1 MSIQRPALVPVPDP
15 GPGPDPVSEPAADP
29 VSEPAAGPVCEPA
42 AGPLFR
48 IERGCPSPE
57 ELAALTAVLMAVTAG
72 PGVAPDDTARKHQVV
87 ALWRRPERVTGF
99 DGPRTWR
106 AAA

>member
-1 MSIQRPALVPVPDP
+1 MIIQRPALVPVPDTA
-15 GPGPDPVSEPAADP
+15 PD
-29 VSEPAAGPVCEPA
+29 PVCEPA

>member
-1 MSIQRPALVPVPDP
+1 MSIQRPALVPVPDTA
-15 GPGPDPVSEPAADP
+15 PDPVSEPASD
-29 VSEPAAGPVCEPA
+29 PVCEPA

>member
-1 MSIQRPALVPVPDP
+1 MSVQRPVLVPVPVPVADP
-15 GPGPDPVSEPAADP
+15 DPAPDPV
-29 VSEPAAGPVCEPA
+29 

>member
-1 MSIQRPALVPVPDP
+1 MSVQRPVLVPVADPDP
-15 GPGPDPVSEPAADP
+15 DPAPEP
-29 VSEPAAGPVCEPA
+29 V

>member
-15 GPGPDPVSEPAADP
+15 APDPVL
-29 VSEPAAGPVCEPA
+29 EPA

>member
-1 MSIQRPALVPVPDP
+1 MSIQRPALVPVPDTA
-15 GPGPDPVSEPAADP
+15 PDPVPEPAAD
-29 VSEPAAGPVCEPA
+29 PVCEPA

>member
-15 GPGPDPVSEPAADP
+15 GPGPDP

>member
-15 GPGPDPVSEPAADP
+15 DPDPVS
-29 VSEPAAGPVCEPA
+29 EPA

>member
-1 MSIQRPALVPVPDP
+1 MTTQHPTPD
-15 GPGPDPVSEPAADP
+15 
-29 VSEPAAGPVCEPA
+29 PA

-48 IERGCPSPE
+48 IERGSLSPE

-72 PGVAPDDTARKHQVV
+72 PGVKPDDVARKHQVV
-87 ALWRRPERVTGF
+87 ALWRRPERITGF

>member
-15 GPGPDPVSEPAADP
+15 APGPVA
-29 VSEPAAGPVCEPA
+29 EPA

-99 DGPRTWR
+99 DGPRTGR
-106 AAA
+106 AGARAP

>member
-1 MSIQRPALVPVPDP
+1 MTAQHPDTDT
-15 GPGPDPVSEPAADP
+15 DPV
-29 VSEPAAGPVCEPA
+29 

-48 IERGCPSPE
+48 IERGSPSAE

-72 PGVAPDDTARKHQVV
+72 PGVVPDDLARRHQVV
-87 ALWRRPERVTGF
+87 ALWRRPERVTGY

>member
-15 GPGPDPVSEPAADP
+15 APEPEPVS
-29 VSEPAAGPVCEPA
+29 EPA

>member
-15 GPGPDPVSEPAADP
+15 APEPEPVF
-29 VSEPAAGPVCEPA
+29 EPA

-72 PGVAPDDTARKHQVV
+72 PGVASDDTARRHQVV

>member
-1 MSIQRPALVPVPDP
+1 MSIQRPALVPVPAP
-15 GPGPDPVSEPAADP
+15 GPVS
-29 VSEPAAGPVCEPA
+29 EPA

>member
-15 GPGPDPVSEPAADP
+15 APDTAPDP

>member
-1 MSIQRPALVPVPDP
+1 MTAQQPDTEPV
-15 GPGPDPVSEPAADP
+15 
-29 VSEPAAGPVCEPA
+29 

-48 IERGCPSPE
+48 IERGSPSPE

-72 PGVAPDDTARKHQVV
+72 PGVVPDDLARRHQVV

>member
-15 GPGPDPVSEPAADP
+15 APGPDPDP
-29 VSEPAAGPVCEPA
+29 VSAPAAGPVSAPA

-72 PGVAPDDTARKHQVV
+72 PGVAPDDTARKHQVI

>member
-1 MSIQRPALVPVPDP
+1 MSVQRPVPVPVAD
-15 GPGPDPVSEPAADP
+15 PDPDPAPEP
-29 VSEPAAGPVCEPA
+29 V

-72 PGVAPDDTARKHQVV
+72 PGVVPDDTARKHQVV

>member
-1 MSIQRPALVPVPDP
+1 MSIQRPALVPVPDTAP
-15 GPGPDPVSEPAADP
+15 DP

-42 AGPLFR
+42 PGPLFR

>member
-1 MSIQRPALVPVPDP
+1 MTAQHNET
-15 GPGPDPVSEPAADP
+15 DPV
-29 VSEPAAGPVCEPA
+29 

-48 IERGCPSPE
+48 IERGSPSPE

-72 PGVAPDDTARKHQVV
+72 PGVAPDDIARRQQVV
-87 ALWRRPERVTGF
+87 ALWRRPERTTAY

>member
-15 GPGPDPVSEPAADP
+15 APGSVA
-29 VSEPAAGPVCEPA
+29 EPA

>member
-1 MSIQRPALVPVPDP
+1 MSIQRPALVPVPAP
-15 GPGPDPVSEPAADP
+15 DP

>member
-15 GPGPDPVSEPAADP
+15 VPAPDP

-72 PGVAPDDTARKHQVV
+72 PVVAPDDTARKHQVV

>member
-15 GPGPDPVSEPAADP
+15 AADTAPDP

>member
-15 GPGPDPVSEPAADP
+15 APEPVS
-29 VSEPAAGPVCEPA
+29 EPA

>member
-15 GPGPDPVSEPAADP
+15 APDPVLEPA
-29 VSEPAAGPVCEPA
+29 S
-42 AGPLFR
+42 GPLFR

>member
-1 MSIQRPALVPVPDP
+1 MSVQRPVLVPVPDP
-15 GPGPDPVSEPAADP
+15 DPDPAPDPV
-29 VSEPAAGPVCEPA
+29 

>member
-1 MSIQRPALVPVPDP
+1 MTVQRPALVPVPDP
-15 GPGPDPVSEPAADP
+15 APDPVS
-29 VSEPAAGPVCEPA
+29 EPA

>member
-15 GPGPDPVSEPAADP
+15 APGPDPDPAP
-29 VSEPAAGPVCEPA
+29 EPAAGPVCEPA

-72 PGVAPDDTARKHQVV
+72 PGVAPDDTARKHQVI

>member
-1 MSIQRPALVPVPDP
+1 MSIQRPALVPVPDTA
-15 GPGPDPVSEPAADP
+15 PDPVSEP

>member
-15 GPGPDPVSEPAADP
+15 VPAPDP

>member
-1 MSIQRPALVPVPDP
+1 MSIQRPALVPVPV
-15 GPGPDPVSEPAADP
+15 PDPVPAPDP

>member
-1 MSIQRPALVPVPDP
+1 MTAQHN
-15 GPGPDPVSEPAADP
+15 DPV
-29 VSEPAAGPVCEPA
+29 AGPS
-42 AGPLFR
+42 FR
-48 IERGCPSPE
+48 IERGCPSAE

-87 ALWRRPERVTGF
+87 ALWRRPERTAGYES
-99 DGPRTWR
+99 PRTWR

>member
-1 MSIQRPALVPVPDP
+1 MTIQRPALVPVPDP
-15 GPGPDPVSEPAADP
+15 APDPVL
-29 VSEPAAGPVCEPA
+29 EPA

>member
-15 GPGPDPVSEPAADP
+15 APDPVS
-29 VSEPAAGPVCEPA
+29 EPA

>member
-15 GPGPDPVSEPAADP
+15 VPAPDTAPDP

>member
-1 MSIQRPALVPVPDP
+1 MSIQRPALVPVPDTARDT
-15 GPGPDPVSEPAADP
+15 DPDP

-72 PGVAPDDTARKHQVV
+72 PGVAPDDTARRHQVV

>member
-1 MSIQRPALVPVPDP
+1 MSVQRPVPVPVPVPVADTDP
-15 GPGPDPVSEPAADP
+15 ASEP
-29 VSEPAAGPVCEPA
+29 V

-48 IERGCPSPE
+48 IECGCPSPE